1 MAWPIPIIEPVGIC
15 LSFGENSSTHGAP
28 NKTQTMKIQSLILAS
43 AIICLGLAPAYS
55 QFGPRA
61 QTGPQLGGS
70 TARLFGE
77 NTAYSA
83 TLEMQSTDSS
93 TGDTITTPGKIAA
106 LEGKSRFEM
115 DVAQIKGGHLSPQ
128 GAEQMKQMG
137 MDEMVMISRPDK
149 KIAYMVYP
157 NLEAYADMAMQ
168 NPEAAA
174 PATNFKLETTELG
187 KETLDGHP
195 CVKKK
200 AVVTDDKGNK
210 HESIV
215 WNATDLKNFPI
226 KIETAEQGHKAT
238 MLFKD
243 VKLAKPDAGLFDP
256 PTGYKHYDN
265 LQQMMQQEMMKRMG
279 MPPH

>member
-1 MAWPIPIIEPVGIC
+1 
-15 LSFGENSSTHGAP
+15 
-28 NKTQTMKIQSLILAS
+28 MKIHPLILAS
-43 AIICLGLAPAYS
+43 VIIGLGLAPAHS

-70 TARLFGE
+70 TAKLFGE

-93 TGDTITTPGKIAA
+93 TGSTISTPGKVAA

-115 DVAQIKGGHLSPQ
+115 DLTQMKGGNLPPQ
-128 GAEQMKQMG
+128 AAEQMKQMG
-137 MDEMVMISRPDK
+137 MDKMVVISRPDK
-149 KIAYMVYP
+149 KISYMIYP
-157 NLEAYADMAMQ
+157 NLEAYAEMAMQ
-168 NPEAAA
+168 NPDAAA

-195 CVKKK
+195 CVKNKT
-200 AVVTDDKGNK
+200 VVTDDKGNK

-226 KIETAEQGHKAT
+226 KIETTGQFSKTTAQIEDEKLVKTETTSEQGRKAT

-256 PTGYKHYDN
+256 PANYKHYDN

-279 MPPH
+279 GGMGMPPH

>member
-1 MAWPIPIIEPVGIC
+1 
-15 LSFGENSSTHGAP
+15 
-28 NKTQTMKIQSLILAS
+28 
-43 AIICLGLAPAYS
+43 
-55 QFGPRA
+55 
-61 QTGPQLGGS
+61 
-70 TARLFGE
+70 
-77 NTAYSA
+77 
-83 TLEMQSTDSS
+83 
-93 TGDTITTPGKIAA
+93 
-106 LEGKSRFEM
+106 
-115 DVAQIKGGHLSPQ
+115 
-128 GAEQMKQMG
+128 MKQMG
-137 MDEMVMISRPDK
+137 MDKMVMISRPDK

-157 NLEAYADMAMQ
+157 ELEAYAEMTIQ

-187 KETLDGHP
+187 KETVDGHP
-195 CVKKK
+195 CVKNK

-226 KIETAEQGHKAT
+226 KIETTEQGHKAT

-256 PTGYKHYDN
+256 PAGYKHYDN

-279 MPPH
+279 MAPHDRLIRQHIHPCQHSVGLQNVFYNY

>member
-1 MAWPIPIIEPVGIC
+1 
-15 LSFGENSSTHGAP
+15 LSFQENPFTNCATNNP
-28 NKTQTMKIQSLILAS
+28 QTMKKQSLILAS
-43 AIICLGLAPAYS
+43 VITCLGLAPAYS

-83 TLEMQSTDSS
+83 TLELQSTDSS
-93 TGDTITTPGKIAA
+93 TGDTTTTPGKIAA
-106 LEGKSRFEM
+106 LDGKSRFEM
-115 DVAQIKGGHLSPQ
+115 DMAQIKGGHMPPQ

-137 MDEMVMISRPDK
+137 MDKMVMISRPDK
-149 KIAYMVYP
+149 KVAYMVYP
-157 NLEAYADMAMQ
+157 NLEAYAEMAIQ
-168 NPEAAA
+168 NPDAAA

-195 CVKKK
+195 CVKNK

-238 MLFKD
+238 LLFKD
-243 VKLAKPDAGLFDP
+243 VKLAKPDASLFDP
-256 PTGYKHYDN
+256 PAGYKHYDN

-279 MPPH
+279 GGMGMPPH

>member
-1 MAWPIPIIEPVGIC
+1 
-15 LSFGENSSTHGAP
+15 
-28 NKTQTMKIQSLILAS
+28 MKIHPLILAS
-43 AIICLGLAPAYS
+43 VIIGLGLAPAHS

-70 TARLFGE
+70 TAKLFGE

-93 TGDTITTPGKIAA
+93 TGSTISTPGKVAA

-115 DVAQIKGGHLSPQ
+115 DLTQMKGGNLPPQ
-128 GAEQMKQMG
+128 AAEQMKQMG
-137 MDEMVMISRPDK
+137 MDKMVVISRPDK
-149 KIAYMVYP
+149 KVTYMIYP
-157 NLEAYADMAMQ
+157 NLAAYTETPIQ
-168 NPEAAA
+168 NSETAAA
-174 PATNFKLETTELG
+174 AADFKLETTELG

-195 CVKKK
+195 CVKTK
-200 AVVTDDKGNK
+200 AVVTDGKGNK

-226 KIETAEQGHKAT
+226 KIETTGQFSKTTAQIEDEKLVKTETTSEQGRKAT

-256 PTGYKHYDN
+256 PTSYKHYDN

-279 MPPH
+279 GGRDMPPH